1 MTGSV
6 LIKLSVVVEQRG
18 HWPDMGLLRKIRNIG
33 THTTH
38 TYDSDPLS
46 LVCLLYSLMFP
57 WFIYSGKNKI
67 ERYGGFD
74 GYFLS
79 GILLIVISF

>member
-1 MTGSV
+1 
-6 LIKLSVVVEQRG
+6 
-18 HWPDMGLLRKIRNIG
+18 
-33 THTTH
+33 
-38 TYDSDPLS
+38 
-46 LVCLLYSLMFP
+46 MFP